1 MSIWM
6 TLSMTS
12 KHLQVVPGRTKD
24 RKNGRKA
31 TLSCRKKKAWVLIL
45 VNQATN
51 QNQYV
56 PGQINQDIW
65 N

>member
-31 TLSCRKKKAWVLIL
+31 TLSCRKKKA
-45 VNQATN
+45 
-51 QNQYV
+51 
-56 PGQINQDIW
+56 
-65 N
+65 